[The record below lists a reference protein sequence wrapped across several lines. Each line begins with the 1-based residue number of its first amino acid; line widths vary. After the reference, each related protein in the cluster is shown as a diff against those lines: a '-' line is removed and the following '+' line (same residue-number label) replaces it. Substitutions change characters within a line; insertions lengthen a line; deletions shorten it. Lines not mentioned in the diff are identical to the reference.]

1 MSDVT
6 AEMPVR
12 RTQLLSWSR
21 SQLGGRGQRPCVSRP
36 RPRLSARGGV
46 QGRRGKVRLSE
57 HAKASKT
64 GFERHGKFLIIAG
77 KRGREGVSSVGGT
90 VELWDASEL
99 LCLGIMRGSG

>member
-1 MSDVT
+1 MHVGCHSGDAREEDT
-6 AEMPVR
+6 AVVLEL
-12 RTQLLSWSR
+12 QSAG
-21 SQLGGRGQRPCVSRP
+21 GGRGQ

-57 HAKASKT
+57 HAKASKR

-77 KRGREGVSSVGGT
+77 KGGGECVSSVGGT
-90 VELWDASEL
+90 VELWEASEL